1 VRAGAGAYG
10 EQQPTEAKSCEQILA
25 LYFMAV
31 SFDLALLPD
40 VAFFCFGLLLLA
52 GVANAFFDS
61 QNVWD
66 DVWFYRGATK

>member
-1 VRAGAGAYG
+1 MRAGAGAYG

-31 SFDLALLPD
+31 SFDLAPLPG

-52 GVANAFFDS
+52 GVANAFFES
-61 QNVWD
+61 QSVWD